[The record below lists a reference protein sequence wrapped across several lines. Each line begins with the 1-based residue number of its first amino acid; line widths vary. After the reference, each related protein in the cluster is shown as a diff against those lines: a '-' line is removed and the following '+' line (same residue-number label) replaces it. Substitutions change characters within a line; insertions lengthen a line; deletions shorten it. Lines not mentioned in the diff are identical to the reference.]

1 MGSVLFVLV
10 VMQSAWAQNQ
20 NGQQVTAVKF
30 QGLERVSA
38 QVVESQLEVQVG
50 QPLNVRAISRD
61 IRRLYEL
68 GYFTNVKADS
78 TVEGAGV
85 AITYILEEKR
95 VISEV
100 KIIGNEKIK
109 DRNIR
114 GVITFREGESF
125 VADAFGEE
133 RKSILDLYAAK
144 GFANSQ
150 VDIIAEKVGPSRV
163 RVIYDI
169 NEGKKARINSIAL
182 SGNDSLSKKKIKKLM
197 VTKRKK
203 WFLGGKYEEAKFEH
217 DLRTILDEYGN
228 YGRLEADI
236 SKTDILYTPN
246 GRGMDITLHVQEG
259 PEYTV
264 NQLDVA
270 NNVVYD
276 DGEAKEWIDVFEE
289 DVHNKGQVEKDAS
302 NIESAY
308 QESGYINATVTPQV
322 TLDREAKTTH
332 VTHNVREGDLKYIR
346 QLDIAGNEVTKDEV
360 IRRELLITPG
370 DRYDGKLVDFSKR
383 RLEGTRYFEGVR
395 LFPLDVEGD
404 DLFSD
409 LRVDVEEGSVGTFNF
424 GAGFST
430 EDGVSGFTELNVN
443 NFDITNWPKFT
454 GGGQQL
460 KLRLN
465 LGSQRDEYS
474 LSFTD
479 PEILGYP
486 LAFGFD
492 AYNESYRVNGGADYT
507 EDKRGLQI
515 RFGKVLS
522 PYNTVRVNFGYA
534 LTDIS
539 ELPFFINES
548 VRRQR
553 GETSTISTR
562 WQFERSTVDRKVDTS
577 EGANHLISLQLAAF
591 GDNEFY
597 RLDHDS
603 SWYFPFGEE
612 RNWVLSL
619 RTREGYVAEWLG
631 SDYVSLQDRMYAGGT
646 TTVRGYDNRDIGP
659 KEKEFIFFG
668 KDFSVGGNLRWVT
681 NTEMKYKVTDLLRVY
696 GFFDTGGVWADASD
710 FDFGDIKYSVGVG
723 IGFDVPRM
731 GPIRIDYGWPLNPDG
746 DQGGGKLHMQTGLRF

>member
-1 MGSVLFVLV
+1 M
-10 VMQSAWAQNQ
+10 
-20 NGQQVTAVKF
+20 
-30 QGLERVSA
+30 
-38 QVVESQLEVQVG
+38 
-50 QPLNVRAISRD
+50 
-61 IRRLYEL
+61 
-68 GYFTNVKADS
+68 
-78 TVEGAGV
+78 
-85 AITYILEEKR
+85 
-95 VISEV
+95 
-100 KIIGNEKIK
+100 
-109 DRNIR
+109 
-114 GVITFREGESF
+114 REGE
-125 VADAFGEE
+125 
-133 RKSILDLYAAK
+133 
-144 GFANSQ
+144 
-150 VDIIAEKVGPSRV
+150 
-163 RVIYDI
+163 
-169 NEGKKARINSIAL
+169 
-182 SGNDSLSKKKIKKLM
+182 
-197 VTKRKK
+197 
-203 WFLGGKYEEAKFEH
+203 
-217 DLRTILDEYGN
+217 
-228 YGRLEADI
+228 
-236 SKTDILYTPN
+236 
-246 GRGMDITLHVQEG
+246 
-259 PEYTV
+259 
-264 NQLDVA
+264 
-270 NNVVYD
+270 
-276 DGEAKEWIDVFEE
+276 
-289 DVHNKGQVEKDAS
+289 
-302 NIESAY
+302 
-308 QESGYINATVTPQV
+308 
-322 TLDREAKTTH
+322 
-332 VTHNVREGDLKYIR
+332 LKYIR

-562 WQFERSTVDRKVDTS
+562 WQFERSTLDRKVDTS
-577 EGANHLISLQLAAF
+577 EGANHLVSLQLAAF

-603 SWYFPFGEE
+603 SWYFPLGEE